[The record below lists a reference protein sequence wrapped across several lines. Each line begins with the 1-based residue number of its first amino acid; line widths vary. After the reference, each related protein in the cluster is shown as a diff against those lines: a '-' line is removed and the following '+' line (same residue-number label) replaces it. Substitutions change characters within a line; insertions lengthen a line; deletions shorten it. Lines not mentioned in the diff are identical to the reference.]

1 MEKEKGVRENS
12 TGDGGAHK
20 NLREQYGVMRVR
32 TTGELALALAVIALF
47 PTAIVAQAREPTVR
61 ELGYSPSNYWS
72 LYIHMQ
78 PAFCAKTAMIQVTG
92 PFGHQEE
99 SNFTNAKRTAGTG
112 VVIEYVVRLD
122 LTKKDFPSGNQYEIG
137 IGAPDLCSPTKT
149 PFVILNATSTGGS
162 QYYSYSYND
171 GNPTLVPMLPQNG
184 TGH

>member
-1 MEKEKGVRENS
+1 
-12 TGDGGAHK
+12 
-20 NLREQYGVMRVR
+20 MRVR
-32 TTGELALALAVIALF
+32 RTGGLALALIIIALF
-47 PTAIVAQAREPTVR
+47 PTAIVAQAREPTVG
-61 ELGYSPSNYWS
+61 ELGYSPSKYWS

-92 PFGHQEE
+92 PFGHQEK

-122 LTKKDFPSGNQYEIG
+122 LAKKDFPSGNQYEIG
-137 IGAPDLCSPTKT
+137 IGAPDLCSRTQT

-171 GNPTLVPMLPQNG
+171 GNPTLVPMSPQNG
-184 TGH
+184 TAH